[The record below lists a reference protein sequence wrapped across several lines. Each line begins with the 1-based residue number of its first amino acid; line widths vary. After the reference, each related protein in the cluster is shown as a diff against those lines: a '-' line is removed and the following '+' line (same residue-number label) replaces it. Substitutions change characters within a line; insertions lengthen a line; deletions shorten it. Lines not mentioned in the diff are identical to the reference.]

1 MKLSPQKIEYNVK
14 WNSEENKSIEIVFKI
29 VSKFSDYKMDSNIF
43 LNIEDDFFD
52 FCFKISSSPSF
63 LVPYI
68 QNEFE
73 KNTPAKYLK
82 NCRSNLNIMGRY
94 DLDNPD
100 EKKEF
105 DMEMRVFFACT
116 VMDDLIVQE
125 ETDLEKATE
134 LLSSY
139 FRIFKID
146 EITKKNWLSFVRMF
160 DLNKQSLFLEN
171 YLKGE
176 RNLSYLNN
184 GQEKYISYMDNKII
198 DVSNVRKA
206 KEGFTVYNYSCL
218 NSKDIFCTVINKIF
232 ESKPNAVIKKCAL
245 CGKLFLPKKSDTKY
259 CNRINL
265 DFKSKTCKE
274 VSEAISKKKYNEK
287 DPLLYLR
294 RKVYN
299 KLDRTNIQSP
309 CEENQEEI
317 KKFWLQDK
325 ELTNQYKLGLI
336 LAEDYEKW
344 LLSFYKT
351 SPKKYGDVN

>member
-29 VSKFSDYKMDSNIF
+29 VSKFSDHKMDSNIF

-73 KNTPAKYLK
+73 KNTPKKYLD
-82 NCRSNLNIMGRY
+82 NCRSNTKIIDRY
-94 DLDNPD
+94 DLDNP
-100 EKKEF
+100 EEEKEF
-105 DMEMRVFFACT
+105 DIEMVVFSACL
-116 VMDDLIVQE
+116 VLDELIIQE
-125 ETDLEKATE
+125 ETDFEKGTE

-139 FRIFKID
+139 FQIFKTN
-146 EITKKNWLSFVRMF
+146 EIIKKNWLSFVRMF
-160 DLNKQSLFLEN
+160 DLNKQSLFSEN
-171 YLKGE
+171 YLKDE
-176 RNLSYLNN
+176 QNMPYLNN
-184 GQEKYISYMDNKII
+184 GLEKYISYMDSKII

-206 KEGFTVYNYSCL
+206 KDGFTVYNYLCL
-218 NSKDIFCTVINKIF
+218 NSKDILCTVINKIF
-232 ESKPNAVIKKCAL
+232 ESKPNAIIKKCAL
-245 CGKLFLPKKSDTKY
+245 CGKIFLPKKSDTKY
-259 CNRINL
+259 CNRENL
-265 DFKSKTCKE
+265 EFKNKSCKE

-317 KKFWLQDK
+317 NKFWLQDK

-336 LAEDYEKW
+336 LAKDYEKW

-351 SPKKYGDVN
+351 SPKKYGDVS